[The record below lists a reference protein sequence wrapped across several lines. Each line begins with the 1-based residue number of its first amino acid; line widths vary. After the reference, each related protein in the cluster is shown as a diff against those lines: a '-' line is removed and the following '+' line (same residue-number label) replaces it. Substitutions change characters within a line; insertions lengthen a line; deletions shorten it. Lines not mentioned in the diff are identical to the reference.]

1 MLIGR
6 YRWLRRILV
15 AQPLIAWPCSWL
27 LWATAGAI
35 HLAGAVI
42 VLWSSTILCV
52 LGILAPQHGHE
63 TRCR

>member
-6 YRWLRRILV
+6 HRWLRRVLV

-27 LWATAGAI
+27 LWAAGGAA

-52 LGILAPQHGHE
+52 TGIIAPQHNRE